1 MRSYESVTGQAVSSS
16 ASQHPKQNQT
26 VSSSVAAPPQEPE
39 EPEEQ
44 KEENP
49 RGLRRSKRRRKN
61 ANR

>member
-1 MRSYESVTGQAVSSS
+1 MRSFESVAGLAVSS
-16 ASQHPKQNQT
+16 AESQHPKQNQT

-49 RGLRRSKRRRKN
+49 RGLRRSKRRKK
-61 ANR
+61 